1 MDEALE
7 YRLKKLISAS
17 PVMLFMKGNPSE
29 PKCGFS
35 RQAIEMLN
43 AENIQYGTF
52 DILNDNEVRQGL
64 KVFSNWPTFPQ
75 LYVNGSLVGGLDI
88 LKEMKVRNT
97 REYDFSQWR
106 GS

>member
-35 RQAIEMLN
+35 RQTIELLN

-52 DILNDNEVRQGL
+52 DILNDNEVC
-64 KVFSNWPTFPQ
+64 KMD
-75 LYVNGSLVGGLDI
+75 GGDL
-88 LKEMKVRNT
+88 
-97 REYDFSQWR
+97 
-106 GS
+106 